1 MVMEKVYQC
10 SSSRRPELACRLAS
24 FMINIKFQLKINVRQ
39 TTLIQA
45 WTEKKTNKKKNGRTE
60 CFVDN
65 CYLHCGVCLSDFT
78 NTVRFAVTKKL
89 REDKGG
95 SQTTTELL
103 FSFLTTADDRV
114 QIFLL
119 LHCYDPHLPIPQ
131 PHPQRPLHTGCVTNQ
146 QHENAFKS

>member
-1 MVMEKVYQC
+1 MEKVYQC

-24 FMINIKFQLKINVRQ
+24 FMINIKFQLKINLRQ

-45 WTEKKTNKKKNGRTE
+45 WTEKKQKKKTE
-60 CFVDN
+60 GLN
-65 CYLHCGVCLSDFT
+65 ALLITYLHCGVCLSDFT

-103 FSFLTTADDRV
+103 FSFVTTADDRV